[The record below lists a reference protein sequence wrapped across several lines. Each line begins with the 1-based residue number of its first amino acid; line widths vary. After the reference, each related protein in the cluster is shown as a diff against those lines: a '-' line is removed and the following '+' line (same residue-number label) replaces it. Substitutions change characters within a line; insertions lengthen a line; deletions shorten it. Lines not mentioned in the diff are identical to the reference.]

1 MIEQYIGTPPGYLK
15 TLNTSSIMP
24 IDQLAA
30 PDVSLLQPMALTL
43 ERNATLI
50 IRVPQNAGYDLDHC
64 ESIHRAFKNAFPGH
78 NVIIVYNDLE
88 FMTITDKSTYVER
101 ITDDSSNYY

>member
-15 TLNTSSIMP
+15 TFNTSSIMP
-24 IDQLAA
+24 SDSLDA
-30 PDVSLLQPMALTL
+30 PDISLLQPTALIL

-50 IRVPQNAGYDLDHC
+50 IRVPRDAGYDLDHC
-64 ESIHRAFKNAFPGH
+64 ESLRRAFKNAFPGH

-88 FMTITDKSTYVER
+88 FMTIADKSTYIER

>member
-1 MIEQYIGTPPGYLK
+1 MIEQYTGTPLEHLK
-15 TLNTSSIMP
+15 TITP
-24 IDQLAA
+24 IDQLPAQ
-30 PDVSLLQPMALTL
+30 DISLLQPTALTL

-50 IRVPQNAGYDLDHC
+50 IRIPRDRGYDVEHC
-64 ESIHRAFKNAFPGH
+64 ETIRRTFKNAFTGH

-88 FMTITDKSTYVER
+88 FFTIEDKSTYVER